1 MIVEF
6 LGRFDVTVKPVISA
20 YFPLPAPRAR
30 SKMSKNYELELLGM
44 DTTRHWEE
52 ALKQYVTQCWK

>member
-6 LGRFDVTVKPVISA
+6 LGRSDVTVKPAISA

-30 SKMSKNYELELLGM
+30 SEMSENYELELLGM
-44 DTTRHWEE
+44 DTTRRWEE